1 MSNQKGGNIMRQ
13 QKDSLKLTG
22 KDLINIGIFSAI
34 YFVLSFIGM
43 VLAIIPIMWILM
55 PGVIAILAGIPFM
68 LLCVK
73 VQKPGVPLLMGIIT
87 GILYFI
93 TGQFTV
99 VILITFVISCL
110 LAELLRFLTH
120 YRDFK
125 GNAIAFILFSYGMVG
140 SPLPIWLFKDNFFMQ
155 ISKQGMPETYV
166 STLEMLSSVPMLI
179 VMLILPIVG
188 GLIGVMIARA
198 MFRKHFQKAGMI

>member
-1 MSNQKGGNIMRQ
+1 MHQ
-13 QKDSLKLTG
+13 QKNSLKLTG

-34 YFVLSFIGM
+34 YFVISFIGM
-43 VLAIIPIMWILM
+43 LLGIIPILWILM

-68 LLCVK
+68 LLSAK

-87 GILYFI
+87 GLLYFI

-99 VILITFVISCL
+99 VILITFIISCL

-120 YRDFK
+120 YSSFK

-140 SPLPIWLFKDNFFMQ
+140 SPLPIWLFKSSFFMQ
-155 ISKQGMPETYV
+155 IAEQGMPETYV
-166 STLEMLSSVPMLI
+166 TALEMLSSAPMLI
-179 VMLILPIVG
+179 VMLVTPIVG

-198 MFRKHFQKAGMI
+198 MFKKHFQKAGMI